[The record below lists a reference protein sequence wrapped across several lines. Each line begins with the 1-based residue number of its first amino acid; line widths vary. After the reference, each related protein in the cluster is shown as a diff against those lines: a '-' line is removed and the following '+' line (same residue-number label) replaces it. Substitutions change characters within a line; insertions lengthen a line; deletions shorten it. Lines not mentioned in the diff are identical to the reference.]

1 MKQAPASPEG
11 TGKVLYNG
19 RRIRIVELTRDHPSL
34 LNCDYPLEILDK
46 TISCTVGF
54 ARKADDGTYRG
65 FIACGM
71 NELTI
76 FGENLRGLARYAYH
90 QILESEKY

>member
-54 ARKADDGTYRG
+54 ARKADDGIFNG
-65 FIACGM
+65 FIFYGPHQL
-71 NELTI
+71 NI
-76 FGENLRGLARYAYH
+76 SGVDLRDLAKEAYRIVLW
-90 QILESEKY
+90 ILKS